1 MRALQVVREPGVR
14 WVIAQGGLE
23 PVSRRPALRDES
35 ANRHPVAGDDDGLAV
50 LDRVE
55 DVSEAPRR
63 LRSSDRDHENILSD
77 LICLYVYLIVRV
89 TR

>member
-1 MRALQVVREPGVR
+1 MRALQVVCEPGVR

-23 PVSRRPALRDES
+23 PVSRRPTLRDES
-35 ANRHPVAGDDDGLAV
+35 ANRHPVTRDDDGLAM

-63 LRSSDRDHENILSD
+63 LRSSHCDHGYILSD
-77 LICLYVYLIVRV
+77 LICLYVYQ
-89 TR
+89 